1 MQSRNNT
8 EQIQT
13 SYDYDRFTHIIGNR
27 KLNHK
32 KVAKIIND
40 IDEGLN
46 LLQYYPILV
55 FAEKGNYP
63 VIDGQHRLE
72 VSKRIGQPVYFIEA
86 NQLNLKQIASLN
98 SRQEKWSQSDFLRC
112 WINVGIEDY
121 KTLAQF
127 SKDNCLKLGVA
138 IEFLMTGKITKGTA
152 SEKFKDGEFEIHF
165 LNETIELL
173 KASDN
178 LFSRYTFFRDRNLL
192 TAVQQLQNK
201 GLCDFE
207 VLKDKISKNP
217 MMMDSQATPKNYIY
231 NIERIYNYNNKIR
244 QVIF

>member
-1 MQSRNNT
+1 MNNT
-8 EQIQT
+8 QQIQQ

-27 KLNHK
+27 KLNQK
-32 KVAKIIND
+32 KIAQIIKD
-40 IDEGLN
+40 IENGLN
-46 LLQYYPILV
+46 LLPYYPILV
-55 FAEKGNYP
+55 FAENENLP

-72 VSKRIGQPVYFIEA
+72 VSKQTASPVYFIEA

-98 SRQEKWSQSDFLRC
+98 SRQEKWTQSDFLRC
-112 WINVGIEDY
+112 YINVGIEDY
-121 KTLAQF
+121 KTLANF
-127 SKDNCLKLGVA
+127 TKEHSIKLGVA
-138 IEFLMTGKITKGTA
+138 LEFLMTGKITKGNT
-152 SEKFKDGEFEIHF
+152 SQKFRDGEFEIHF
-165 LNETIELL
+165 LNETIDLL

-207 VLKDKISKNP
+207 ILKDKISKNP
-217 MMMDSQATPKNYIY
+217 MMMDRQATPKDYIY
-231 NIERIYNYNNKIR
+231 NIERIYNFNNKNR